1 MTASSALRPEGIR
14 APRGNDQAV
23 IDPDRMELAS
33 RAHSNRARF
42 RSERIPDWIR
52 SLRSH
57 VRREAAM
64 LAARHVGSYAP
75 NTSIA
80 TAGAEAA
87 VVDAPWIVGGH
98 QPELFHPG
106 VWIKNFLIDAVARE
120 VDGFGL
126 HCIVDHDLARAST
139 IKVPC
144 LEPESGRVILRT
156 VPLPLQSQVG
166 PVRPW
171 HDMRIDPARL
181 SAFHDEVMLHL
192 HSVGASKAL
201 VQRLVH
207 ELSDAPDRWDAGRA
221 FSMVRHRIEREAGL
235 NNSEL
240 PMSDLCSGL
249 AWHDFLHHCW
259 SHASRL
265 YCVYNQS
272 LAEYREREGI
282 TNPGQPVAAL
292 GEVDGWIELPFW
304 LYLRDSATRQRMWF
318 RREGGNWRLGMG
330 ASPEDFLGTMEWP
343 SQLATSQQ
351 AWKSAI
357 ANGVRMRPR
366 ALMTTLFLRCF
377 ASDLF
382 IHGIGGGI
390 YDRLTDEIIR
400 RFLEIEPPDFA
411 VCSATLWLPMPRVD
425 ETHAEDL
432 LSAERALQ
440 REEQWMRSRPETLL
454 ALSDAHQQRLSA
466 MHADLLAAMPPRG
479 QKKAWHHQMTR
490 LKREIVD
497 AIAERRLALQERR
510 DRWEMQSLEQKWRRS
525 REFSIFLFEPSNIV
539 SRLAD
544 LSQPDR

>member
-14 APRGNDQAV
+14 APRGNDQTV
-23 IDPDRMELAS
+23 IDPDRMELAL
-33 RAHSNRARF
+33 RAQNNRARF
-42 RSERIPDWIR
+42 QSDQIPGWIR
-52 SLRSH
+52 NLRSH

-64 LAARHVGSYAP
+64 MAARHIGTYSPTASAA
-75 NTSIA
+75 N
-80 TAGAEAA
+80 AGADTA
-87 VVDAPWIVGGH
+87 VADAPWIVGGH

-106 VWIKNFLIDAVARE
+106 VWFKNFLIDAVARE

-126 HCIVDHDLARAST
+126 HCIVDHDLARATT

-156 VPLPLQSQVG
+156 VPLPLKSQMG

-171 HDMRIDPARL
+171 HDMRIDADRL
-181 SAFHDEVMLHL
+181 TAFHAEVMQHL
-192 HSVGASKAL
+192 HSVGASRAL

-207 ELSDAPDRWDAGRA
+207 ELHAAPDRWDAGRA
-221 FSMVRHRIEREAGL
+221 FSIVRHRVEREAGL

-240 PMSDLCSGL
+240 PMSDLCSGH
-249 AWHDFLHHCW
+249 AWHDFLHHGW
-259 SHASRL
+259 THASQLHR
-265 YCVYNQS
+265 VYNQS

-292 GEVDGWIELPFW
+292 GEADGWLELPFW
-304 LYLRDSATRQRMWF
+304 LYCKDSPTRQRMWF
-318 RREGGNWRLGMG
+318 RREGLDWRLGFG
-330 ASPEDFLGTMEWP
+330 ASPEEFLGTMEWP
-343 SQLATSQQ
+343 SQLSASQQ

-357 ANGVRMRPR
+357 ASGVCMRPR

-390 YDRLTDEIIR
+390 YDRLTDDIIR

-411 VCSATLWLPMPRVD
+411 VCSATLWLPMPRID
-425 ETHAEDL
+425 EAHADDL
-432 LSAERALQ
+432 LNSERLLQ

-454 ALSDAHQQRLSA
+454 DRSDEHQQRLSV
-466 MHADLLAAMPPRG
+466 MHADLLATMPPRG
-479 QKKAWHHQMTR
+479 QKKAWHQQMTR

-497 AIAERRLALQERR
+497 AIAERRRALQERR
-510 DRWEMQSLEQKWRRS
+510 NQWEMQSLEQKWRRS
-525 REFSIFLFEPSNIV
+525 REFSMFLFEPGDIV
-539 SRLAD
+539 SRLTE
-544 LSQPDR
+544 LSQPHR